1 MTATTIHV
9 RLDAKTTAM
18 LDELTAH
25 YAKRAA
31 ALGLPYSR
39 SDTVR
44 VTLCAAHGDL
54 CDQLEQSPAA

>member
-9 RLDAKTTAM
+9 RLDARAAAM

-31 ALGLPYSR
+31 ELGLPYSR

-44 VTLCAAHGDL
+44 VLLRAAHGELRDEL
-54 CDQLEQSPAA
+54 AQGGSA

>member
-1 MTATTIHV
+1 MTATMLHV

-18 LDELTAH
+18 LEELTDH

-44 VTLCAAHGDL
+44 VVLRAAHDEL
-54 CDQLEQSPAA
+54 RRQAT

>member
-9 RLDAKTTAM
+9 RLDAKASAM
-18 LDELTAH
+18 LEELTAH
-25 YAKRAA
+25 YAKQAA

-44 VTLCAAHGDL
+44 VILRAAHSDMRDELAQG
-54 CDQLEQSPAA
+54 S